1 MTKITKLAKE
11 FSKKYSQVLPLG
23 ESEGQPITV
32 GEAESLAAEWYNQIP
47 QTQSQYTT
55 AKELLGFL
63 TGNRASK
70 ALLERP
76 ITAHSRYWS
85 LDDVKKY
92 HSQII
97 DPEQFKEVVDVLW
110 NFKKPQL

>member
-1 MTKITKLAKE
+1 MTKLLKLAKE
-11 FSKKYSQVLPLG
+11 FSKKYAQVLPLG
-23 ESEGQPITV
+23 ESEKERISV
-32 GEAESLAAEWYNQIP
+32 GEAEALAEEWYNKIP

-76 ITAHSRYWS
+76 ITAHSRYWA

-92 HSQII
+92 HSTVI

-110 NFKKPQL
+110 DYKKPNL